1 MIMDPLDNAEIL
13 AKLIDENAKTIR
25 YNVISNRKNISEEN
39 KGIFNFLKVIIE
51 AGEILY
57 TDQQLNDDYAL
68 DRLMKRTQSLIHANE
83 KKLSYET
90 IAERCILVDDVYQEF
105 ISHSPYKIE
114 TNITF

>member
-13 AKLIDENAKTIR
+13 AKLIDENTKTIR
-25 YNVISNRKNISEEN
+25 YNVILNSKNISEEN
-39 KGIFNFLKVIIE
+39 EGIFSFLKVLIE
-51 AGEILY
+51 AGRILY

-68 DRLMKRTQSLIHANE
+68 DRLIKRTQSLIHANE
-83 KKLSYET
+83 KKLGYEA

-114 TNITF
+114 TNISF